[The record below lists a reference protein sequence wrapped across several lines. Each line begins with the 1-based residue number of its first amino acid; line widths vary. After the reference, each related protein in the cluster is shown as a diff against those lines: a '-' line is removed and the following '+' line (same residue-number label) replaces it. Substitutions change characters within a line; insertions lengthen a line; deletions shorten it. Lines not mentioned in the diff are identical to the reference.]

1 MHSILQ
7 DVGHLAEPS
16 RLKINEMLDASTEDR
31 PFPNTSATFDSA
43 GQCNPTQTSQ
53 E

>member
-43 GQCNPTQTSQ
+43 GRCNPTQTSQ